1 MTDRER
7 ADRLH
12 ELYHQLDAL
21 ITAEEMALY
30 PFLEHLED
38 LIHDL
43 DQTTDD

>member
-38 LIHDL
+38 LITDL
-43 DQTTDD
+43 DANTDD